1 MRLFHQTLFL
11 KSERDL
17 RFLKC
22 GGKRM
27 EEINL
32 VRILQKQLGKPAIFQ
47 LFNNESLD
55 NIAGKMET
63 LTGREEIM
71 KVGFHSSNQ

>member
-1 MRLFHQTLFL
+1 
-11 KSERDL
+11 
-17 RFLKC
+17 
-22 GGKRM
+22 M
-27 EEINL
+27 EEITL

-47 LFNNESLD
+47 LYNNESLD
-55 NIAGKMET
+55 NTAGKMET